1 MANERKKATF
11 LLNTFSIAFIVSCR
25 RVEVNFDTI
34 GLGAITIPLHGGVE
48 LDLSVELESGGLEYE
63 VS

>member
-1 MANERKKATF
+1 M
-11 LLNTFSIAFIVSCR
+11 SCR
-25 RVEVNFDTI
+25 RVAVNFDSV
-34 GLGAITIPLHGGVE
+34 GAETITIPVYGGVE

>member
-1 MANERKKATF
+1 MNAKRQLFSF
-11 LLNTFSIAFIVSCR
+11 LLLAFIVSCR

-34 GLGAITIPLHGGVE
+34 GLGAITIPLHGGVV